1 MGTGAAIASTQWT
14 GWVPD
19 DGSCGGSDSNGAQF
33 AVTNVVVHAPQ
44 GIKFGPPPPSP
55 SPSPSPTPPTPGMCE
70 TSVGKNNDGTNM
82 QSSATNTGSADECCS
97 QCSSTD
103 GCGGYTWVH
112 ATSECWLKSSVGPA
126 RDDDDV
132 TTGTYSAPAP
142 APTPVPTPVP
152 APTPSPSP
160 SPSGGCTGGDDGA
173 DLESCVHSCPSDGFS
188 DCITCCAGK
197 FPSATSV

>member
-1 MGTGAAIASTQWT
+1 MGGGPSSGYCDIQTNDSPICMELDIIENNGNCLGQTTWHVWGNKDGGCDQNGCYGQYHFDDGCQFHMRTEFGEDGSMTQYKNGQGIEGNGGPSEGEKNQIKQNIEDTGAAIASTQWT

-44 GIKFGPPPPSP
+44 
-55 SPSPSPTPPTPGMCE
+55 GMCE

-112 ATSECWLKSSVGPA
+112 ATSE
-126 RDDDDV
+126 
-132 TTGTYSAPAP
+132 
-142 APTPVPTPVP
+142 
-152 APTPSPSP
+152 
-160 SPSGGCTGGDDGA
+160 
-173 DLESCVHSCPSDGFS
+173 
-188 DCITCCAGK
+188 
-197 FPSATSV
+197 